1 MGTLFMNFLDFFTPS
16 QTTKLLLSINYLL
29 VLAQYYPTPAPGGL
43 GDIKDLKHLCDSIGA
58 ATKLCF
64 FPEGPTL
71 FCCK

>member
-1 MGTLFMNFLDFFTPS
+1 MNFLDFFTPS

-29 VLAQYYPTPAPGGL
+29 ALAQYHPTPAPGGL
-43 GDIKDLKHLCDSIGA
+43 GDIKDLKDLCDSTGA

-64 FPEGPTL
+64 FPEGSTL